1 MFYPILWRIFLM
13 TPSLLT
19 YIYIYTLLPYV
30 FLKFLCSKILKSCG
44 SGANLILPKKKK
56 LNTLAP
62 PVPYLHHREHVAQ
75 WPSVSLAPALWYT
88 SGFDAVRNGCSKR
101 QVAKK
106 SQLVCNLERHD
117 IRTTWMIAP
126 EPRKTKKKFN
136 RDTYDGLFQSPYNW

>member
-19 YIYIYTLLPYV
+19 YIYTHYYHMFSSNSYV
-30 FLKFLCSKILKSCG
+30 PKS
-44 SGANLILPKKKK
+44 SNLAVVVRIWFFQKKKK